1 VAEKRVGGGGVKS
14 SHSFVSFASLF
25 LLFFLFSL
33 EAEVLE
39 IFALPREPPT
49 NGKLECHKTIPLF
62 S

>member
-1 VAEKRVGGGGVKS
+1 VAEKRRKGGRGGS
-14 SHSFVSFASLF
+14 LLIVSFPSLHYF
-25 LLFFLFSL
+25 SFFVFSL

-39 IFALPREPPT
+39 IFVLLREPPT

>member
-1 VAEKRVGGGGVKS
+1 MAEKREGGVKS

-25 LLFFLFSL
+25 LLFLFSL

-39 IFALPREPPT
+39 IFVLPREPPT

>member
-1 VAEKRVGGGGVKS
+1 MVEKRGRGVKS

-25 LLFFLFSL
+25 FFFLFSL

-39 IFALPREPPT
+39 IFVLLREPPT

>member
-1 VAEKRVGGGGVKS
+1 MKS
-14 SHSFVSFASLF
+14 SHSFLSFASLF
-25 LLFFLFSL
+25 LLSFFFLFSL

-39 IFALPREPPT
+39 IFVLPREPPT